1 MHREHQRWYSPRLQR
16 DMELLVHGH
25 AGAPVIVFPTSGGR
39 FFEYEDRGMVANLS
53 DYIDQGWF
61 QLYCVDSVDME
72 SFYCNWAHPR
82 GRIERHLQFEAYLM
96 NEVLP
101 LIQQK
106 NGNPYLITHGCSFGA
121 YHALNFALRHPHRF
135 KRAVALSGK
144 YDMSNFFSG
153 YYDNDIYF
161 HTPSHYVPNLNDGGQ
176 IEAIRQVDLIIAVGR
191 DDPNIENNRALSGA
205 LWSKGIG
212 HAYREWDGW
221 SHDWPYWQKMARLY
235 IHGHD

>member
-1 MHREHQRWYSPRLQR
+1 
-16 DMELLVHGH
+16 
-25 AGAPVIVFPTSGGR
+25 
-39 FFEYEDRGMVANLS
+39 MVANLG

-72 SFYCNWAHPR
+72 SFYCGWAHPR
-82 GRIERHLQFEAYLM
+82 GRIERHMQFEAYLLH
-96 NEVLP
+96 EVLP

-121 YHALNFALRHPHRF
+121 YHALNFALRHPQRF
-135 KRAVALSGK
+135 KRVVALSGK

-176 IEAIRQVDLIIAVGR
+176 LDAIRQVDLIIAVGK
-191 DDPNIENNRALSGA
+191 DDPNIANNRALSAA
-205 LWSKGIG
+205 LWGKNIG
-212 HAYREWDGW
+212 HAFREWDGW

>member
-1 MHREHQRWYSPRLQR
+1 MHREHHRWYSPRLQR

-39 FFEYEDRGMVANLS
+39 FFEYEDRGMVANLG

-72 SFYCNWAHPR
+72 SFYCGWAHPR
-82 GRIERHLQFEAYLM
+82 GRIERHMQFEGYLLH
-96 NEVLP
+96 EVLP

-135 KRAVALSGK
+135 KRVVALSGK

-161 HTPSHYVPNLNDGGQ
+161 HTPSHYLPNLNDGGQ
-176 IEAIRQVDLIIAVGR
+176 IEAIRQIDLIIAVGK
-191 DDPNIENNRALSGA
+191 DDPNIENNRALSAA
-205 LWSKGIG
+205 LWSKNIG

-221 SHDWPYWQKMARLY
+221 SHDWPYWQQMVRLY
-235 IHGHD
+235 MSGHD

>member
-1 MHREHQRWYSPRLQR
+1 M
-16 DMELLVHGH
+16 
-25 AGAPVIVFPTSGGR
+25 
-39 FFEYEDRGMVANLS
+39 
-53 DYIDQGWF
+53 
-61 QLYCVDSVDME
+61 
-72 SFYCNWAHPR
+72 
-82 GRIERHLQFEAYLM
+82 QFEAYLL

-121 YHALNFALRHPHRF
+121 YHALNFALRHPQRF
-135 KRAVALSGK
+135 KRVVALSGK

-176 IEAIRQVDLIIAVGR
+176 LDAIRQVDLIIAVGK
-191 DDPNIENNRALSGA
+191 DDPNIANNRTLSAA
-205 LWSKGIG
+205 LWGKNIG
-212 HAYREWDGW
+212 HAFREWDGW

>member
-1 MHREHQRWYSPRLQR
+1 MHREHHRWYSPRLQR